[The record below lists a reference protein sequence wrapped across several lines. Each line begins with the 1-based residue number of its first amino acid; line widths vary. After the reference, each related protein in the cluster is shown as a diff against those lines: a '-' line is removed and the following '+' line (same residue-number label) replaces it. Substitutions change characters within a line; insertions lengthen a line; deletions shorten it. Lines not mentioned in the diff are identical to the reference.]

1 MVGARLRDM
10 ASRLL
15 VAGGAGFI
23 GSHIVDAALAAGW
36 SVDVLDDL
44 SSGKRENL
52 PAGVTLHQLDVR
64 GPEARALVASG
75 RYDLLDIQAAQVD
88 VRVSVRDPHR
98 DLDINI
104 MGLVNLLEGAAAGG
118 IKRVVW
124 ASSGGVLYGEAA
136 HLPTSESAAKSPVSP
151 YGVSKLAGEH
161 ILRVLGALRGFETVA
176 LRYANV
182 YGPRQDP
189 HGEAGV
195 CAIFGGRMLRG
206 EQVTVF
212 GTGKQTR
219 DYVFVTDVARA
230 NMQAL
235 TAKLPGGAGIDDTA
249 FNIGTGRETSVLELV
264 ERFGQVVGTTPKVEF
279 APARAGELDRSTLE
293 PAKAGTTLGW
303 NPAVDLTDGLKK
315 LVDWLRTEVR

>member
-1 MVGARLRDM
+1 M
-10 ASRLL
+10 APRLL

-23 GSHIVDAALAAGW
+23 GSHIVEGALAMGW

-44 SSGKRENL
+44 SSGKRANL

-64 GPEARALVASG
+64 SPEARALVASG

-98 DLDINI
+98 DLDINV
-104 MGLVNLLEGAAAGG
+104 MGLVNLLEGVSAGG
-118 IKRVVW
+118 VKRVVW

-136 HLPTSESAAKSPVSP
+136 HLPTPESAPKRPVSP
-151 YGVSKLAGEH
+151 YGVSKLAGEE

-195 CAIFGGRMLRG
+195 CSIFGGRLLRG
-206 EQVTVF
+206 EGVTVF

-219 DYVFVTDVARA
+219 DYVFVADVARA
-230 NMQAL
+230 NLQAL
-235 TAKLPGGAGIDDTA
+235 TAALSGGEDAA
-249 FNIGTGRETSVLELV
+249 FNIGTGRETSVLDLLQ
-264 ERFGQVVGTTPKVEF
+264 RFGEAVGTVPKVDF
-279 APARAGELDRSTLE
+279 APARAGELDRSTLD
-293 PAKAGTTLGW
+293 PAKAGVALGW
-303 NPAVDLTDGLKK
+303 KPAVGLADGIRQ

>member
-1 MVGARLRDM
+1 MTH
-10 ASRLL
+10 RLL

-23 GSHIVDAALAAGW
+23 GSHLVDAALAAGW

-44 SSGKRENL
+44 SSGKRGNL
-52 PAGVTLHQLDVR
+52 PTGVTLHQLDVR

-98 DLDINI
+98 DLDINV
-104 MGLVNLLEGAAAGG
+104 MGLVNLLEGVAAGG
-118 IKRVVW
+118 IRRVVW

-136 HLPTSESAAKSPVSP
+136 HLPTPESAPKLPVSP
-151 YGVSKLAGEH
+151 YGVSKLAGEQ

-195 CAIFGGRMLRG
+195 CSIFGGRLLRG
-206 EQVTVF
+206 EPVTVF

-219 DYVFVTDVARA
+219 DYVFVADVARA

-235 TAKLPGGAGIDDTA
+235 TAALPAGRGADEVA
-249 FNIGTGRETSVLELV
+249 FNIGTGRETSVLELLQ
-264 ERFGQVVGTTPKVEF
+264 RFGEAVGAEPKIEF
-279 APARAGELDRSTLE
+279 APARAGELDRSTLD
-293 PAKAGTTLGW
+293 PAQAGRALGW
-303 NPAVDLTDGLKK
+303 KPAVGLSDGIRT

>member
-1 MVGARLRDM
+1 M
-10 ASRLL
+10 APRLL

-23 GSHIVDAALAAGW
+23 GSHLVETALAAGW

-44 SSGKRENL
+44 SSGKRTNL
-52 PAGVTLHQLDVR
+52 PAGVVLHQLDVR

-75 RYDLLDIQAAQVD
+75 GYDLLDIQAAQVD

-98 DLDINI
+98 DLDINV

-118 IKRVVW
+118 VRRVVW

-136 HLPTSESAAKSPVSP
+136 HLPTSESAPQRPVSP

-161 ILRVLGALRGFETVA
+161 ILRVLGELRGFETVA

-195 CAIFGGRMLRG
+195 CSIFGGRLLRG
-206 EQVTVF
+206 EPVTIF

-230 NMQAL
+230 NLQAL
-235 TAKLPGGAGIDDTA
+235 TVTLPAAGGAEDVA
-249 FNIGTGRETSVLELV
+249 FNIGTGRETSVLDLV
-264 ERFGQVVGTTPKVEF
+264 ERFGRAVGATPQVTF
-279 APARAGELDRSTLE
+279 APARAGELDRSTLD
-293 PAKAGTTLGW
+293 PAKAGAVLGW
-303 NPAVDLTDGLKK
+303 KPAVELSDGIKK